1 MVHENSS
8 LNKTVYFGHV
18 PNSGQYLCWDQLWFC
33 SFIGSC
39 GRSSINAGDPSMVWS
54 VNGMMS

>member
-8 LNKTVYFGHV
+8 LNKTVYF